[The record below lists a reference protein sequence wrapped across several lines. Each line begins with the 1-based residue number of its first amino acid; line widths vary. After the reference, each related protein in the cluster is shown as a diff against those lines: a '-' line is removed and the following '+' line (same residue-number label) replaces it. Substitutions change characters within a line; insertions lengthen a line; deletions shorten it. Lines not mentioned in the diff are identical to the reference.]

1 LPKYT
6 VVLKH
11 EFAQVVKKKSFLIM
25 TLLMPALMT
34 ALMIIPRMLATR
46 EEAVSEKLTI
56 IDRESSGVAD
66 EFVEALK
73 KYTIGDTEEP
83 SYMVTDILHI
93 PMAKVDQYN
102 QVYEQLS
109 SQISKKEIKYYMV
122 IMPDAHRDEKNIF
135 LVTNS
140 DNFHTF
146 RRFEKAL
153 SPILA
158 SRRLKE
164 ENINLPVEEVLRL
177 TKRLNL
183 SIKDTRGESIPFMT
197 KFFAA
202 LIFIMMMYSMLL
214 TYGTTLM
221 RSVIEEKSSRIME
234 VLVSSVSP
242 FQLMLGKVI
251 GLGAAAFTQ
260 VSIWAIIGIAF
271 FFVGKSTSLKIDPS
285 VGRIVFNP
293 LIAVFFVLF
302 FVGGYLMYSSIFA
315 LIGSIVTSDKEAQ
328 HFIFPVSILL
338 ILPVM
343 VGSSVAQ
350 NPYIPW
356 AQVASYIPFCAP
368 TMMMMR
374 IMFIAPSAQIYTGI
388 LTEASLSLLLVL
400 ITDIALVWVTSRVFR
415 IGILMYG
422 KRPSIREI
430 IRWIRH

>member
-1 LPKYT
+1 MHKCV

-11 EFAQVVKKKSFLIM
+11 EFAQVVKKKTFLIM
-25 TLLMPALMT
+25 TFLMPALMT
-34 ALMIIPRMLATR
+34 ALMVLPAALATK
-46 EEAVSEKLTI
+46 EEAVSEKLAI
-56 IDRESSGVAD
+56 IDRGSGGVAD
-66 EFVEALK
+66 ELIEALK
-73 KYTIGDTEEP
+73 KYTIGDTDKA
-83 SYMVTDILHI
+83 SYTVTKVLDV
-93 PMAKVDQYN
+93 PMTEADRFKELNDELSR
-102 QVYEQLS
+102 QVSE
-109 SQISKKEIKYYMV
+109 KEIKYFMV
-122 IMPDAHRDEKNIF
+122 LLPEPHRDDGNLY

-146 RRFEKAL
+146 RRFEKEL
-153 SPILA
+153 STILA

-164 ENINLPVEEVLRL
+164 EKINLPVKDVLHLTRRL
-177 TKRLNL
+177 SLTV
-183 SIKDTRGESIPFMT
+183 KDTRGESIPFMV

-202 LIFIMMMYSMLL
+202 LIFIMMMYTMLM

-234 VLVSSVSP
+234 VLVSSISP

-251 GLGAAAFTQ
+251 GLGAAAVTQ
-260 VSIWAIIGIAF
+260 VSIWTVIGAF
-271 FFVGKSTSLKIDPS
+271 IYFVGKSTSLDIDPS
-285 VGRIVFNP
+285 VGRIVFHP

-302 FVGGYLMYSSIFA
+302 FVGGYLMYSSLFA

-374 IMFIAPSAQIYTGI
+374 IMFIAPSAQVYTGI
-388 LTEASLSLLLVL
+388 LTEASLSLLLVF
-400 ITDIALVWVTSRVFR
+400 ITDIVLVWITARVFR
-415 IGILMYG
+415 TGILMYG
-422 KRPSIREI
+422 KRPSFKEI
-430 IRWIRH
+430 IRWIRY